1 MKLARCI
8 RLGLVC
14 GHDSERGPAWSSG
27 VLVHD
32 RGIHVER
39 SADWSRVLA
48 AGVRLVV
55 DVIHGSAFFGVADAR
70 SGQWTRVL
78 IPMGVPL
85 IIVALAWVA
94 LHRKRSRGGRVAG
107 YVAGALV
114 GMLVAGCLVAIAS
127 VGLLIAPVAALLA
140 RAAAITP
147 SGSSHSGALTGAI
160 G

>member
-1 MKLARCI
+1 MTQSEARRGRQAFWFTI
-8 RLGLVC
+8 AAFMWSAALIGAAFWLPVYGSSSTSSTGAHSSASLTLVQVNGL
-14 GHDSERGPAWSSG
+14 
-27 VLVHD
+27 
-32 RGIHVER
+32 
-39 SADWSRVLA
+39 
-48 AGVRLVV
+48 
-55 DVIHGSAFFGVADAR
+55 
-70 SGQWTRVL
+70 RVL

-94 LHRKRSRGGRVAG
+94 LHRKCSRGGRVAG